1 MRFHPQNGPE
11 ILASQ
16 SGIPAKNPKSEIL
29 PKSEIWPL
37 SIYYSV
43 LRVALRISDASF
55 RNPGAILNNDF
66 IFNNLFR
73 IPRFRKSP
81 PKGVGDL
88 PAVGGGGHHLPLG
101 HHLGPEFWSENNP
114 TTAAGTAKHQ
124 PPSSSTPSSQPEKET
139 THG

>member
-1 MRFHPQNGPE
+1 VKH
-11 ILASQ
+11 A
-16 SGIPAKNPKSEIL
+16 AL
-29 PKSEIWPL
+29 PSKIWGSCSEIWPDFAKSASRAKSGIWL
-37 SIYYSV
+37 FILFFSGLGDLYQILERG
-43 LRVALRISDASF
+43 LRNLLRNLEILNEISGLCQISD
-55 RNPGAILNNDF
+55 
-66 IFNNLFR
+66 
-73 IPRFRKSP
+73 FRKIP